1 MKNKLTDL
9 NDHLFSQLER
19 LSEKDLSKDNLAE
32 EINRA
37 KALCQVAGC
46 VIGNARLALD
56 AIVESRNL
64 IGQESMP
71 EMLRIGNGKKAS

>member
-9 NDHLFSQLER
+9 NDHLFAQLQR
-19 LSEKDLSKDNLAE
+19 LSKEGLSKDGLAE
-32 EINRA
+32 EVNRA

-56 AIVESRNL
+56 AMVESRN
-64 IGQESMP
+64 IMGQESMP
-71 EMLRIGNGKKAS
+71 EMLRIGNGKKVS